1 MDLVAEMETG
11 EEGDGAVKKKLLSS
25 TVVIHFNNPSGTA
38 QVSVVKTTL
47 GKREHAWLKADPTR
61 FDRIMTGLQ
70 WAETEQSQKAAGRFT
85 SSKSSCWWF
94 RVDKEHLTAQEKT
107 STAESRGLQRNH
119 VFRVAVS
126 AAYQIGLAEAKE
138 AKKDHTIKLARL
150 SRPALATEKALQL
163 SEVDRKYEGEVA
175 RIQSSIEETKAA
187 GEGSTNLFKLGTF
200 EGKLKEVRAK
210 ITAGKSK
217 VETLFEKAGEMKV
230 VLNTKA
236 KARRAS
242 RAKGK
247 APTAA
252 AAVATSTATE
262 VGASAAPLP
271 SSQQD
276 SLAQCEPAPSPA
288 SGTEASV
295 TPEADVAAT
304 TEVDVAAGPA
314 GAAVV
319 TTAPSPAASDTGY
332 NPGLLEELARGFF

>member
-1 MDLVAEMETG
+1 M
-11 EEGDGAVKKKLLSS
+11 
-25 TVVIHFNNPSGTA
+25 
-38 QVSVVKTTL
+38 
-47 GKREHAWLKADPTR
+47 
-61 FDRIMTGLQ
+61 
-70 WAETEQSQKAAGRFT
+70 
-85 SSKSSCWWF
+85 
-94 RVDKEHLTAQEKT
+94 
-107 STAESRGLQRNH
+107 
-119 VFRVAVS
+119 
-126 AAYQIGLAEAKE
+126 
-138 AKKDHTIKLARL
+138 

-230 VLNTKA
+230 VLNS
-236 KARRAS
+236 RRAS

-252 AAVATSTATE
+252 AAVATSTAME

-276 SLAQCEPAPSPA
+276 SLAQCEPAPSPN

-295 TPEADVAAT
+295 TPGADVAAT

-332 NPGLLEELARGFF
+332 NPGLLEELARSFF

>member
-1 MDLVAEMETG
+1 M
-11 EEGDGAVKKKLLSS
+11 AV
-25 TVVIHFNNPSGTA
+25 
-38 QVSVVKTTL
+38 TTRL
-47 GKREHAWLKADPTR
+47 FL
-61 FDRIMTGLQ
+61 
-70 WAETEQSQKAAGRFT
+70 
-85 SSKSSCWWF
+85 
-94 RVDKEHLTAQEKT
+94 
-107 STAESRGLQRNH
+107 
-119 VFRVAVS
+119 
-126 AAYQIGLAEAKE
+126 
-138 AKKDHTIKLARL
+138 HTIKLARL

-187 GEGSTNLFKLGTF
+187 GGGSTNLFKLGTF

-276 SLAQCEPAPSPA
+276 SLAQCEPAPSPN

-332 NPGLLEELARGFF
+332 NPGLLEELARSFF